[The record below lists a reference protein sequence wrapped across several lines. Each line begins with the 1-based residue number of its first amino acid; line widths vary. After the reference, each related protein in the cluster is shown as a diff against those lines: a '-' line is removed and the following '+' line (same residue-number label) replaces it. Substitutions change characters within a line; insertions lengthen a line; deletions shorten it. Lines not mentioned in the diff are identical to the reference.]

1 MAEEFK
7 PALPL
12 PVKFSTSENE
22 YQDSDKF
29 PKSMSL
35 FVPLESIQ
43 PLCDHMIKL
52 GDTKSKTGKVW
63 DYTKKEEVEVQGIY
77 LNAKGK
83 EGKYGDFGN
92 INPKLIELST
102 DDMPF

>member
-1 MAEEFK
+1 MADQFK
-7 PALPL
+7 PALPY

-22 YQDSDKF
+22 YDDADKF
-29 PKSMSL
+29 PKAMSL

-43 PLCDHMIKL
+43 PFCDHMIKL
-52 GDTKSKTGKVW
+52 GDTKAKTGKVW
-63 DYTKKEEVEVQGIY
+63 DYTKEEEVEVQGIY

>member
-1 MAEEFK
+1 MADQFK
-7 PALPL
+7 PALPY

-29 PKSMSL
+29 PKAMSL
-35 FVPLESIQ
+35 FIPLESIQ
-43 PLCDHMIKL
+43 PLFDHCIKL
-52 GDTKSKTGKVW
+52 GDTKAKTGKVW
-63 DYTKKEEVEVQGIY
+63 DYTKKEEVEVKGIY

-92 INPKLIELST
+92 INPQLIELST

>member
-1 MAEEFK
+1 MADQFK
-7 PALPL
+7 PALPY

-22 YQDSDKF
+22 YDDADKF
-29 PKSMSL
+29 PKAMSL

-52 GDTKSKTGKVW
+52 GDTKAKTGKVW
-63 DYTKKEEVEVQGIY
+63 DYTKKEEVEVEGIY

>member
-1 MAEEFK
+1 MADQFK
-7 PALPL
+7 PALPY

-22 YQDSDKF
+22 FDDSDKF

-35 FVPLESIQ
+35 FIPLESIQ
-43 PLCDHMIKL
+43 PFFDHCIKK
-52 GDTKSKTGKVW
+52 GDTQTKTGTVW
-63 DYTKKEEVEVQGIY
+63 DYAKGKEVEVEGIY
-77 LNAKGK
+77 INAKGK
-83 EGKYGDFGN
+83 IGKYGDFGN

>member
-1 MAEEFK
+1 MADQFK
-7 PALPL
+7 PALPY

-22 YQDSDKF
+22 YDDADKF
-29 PKSMSL
+29 PKAMSL
-35 FVPLESIQ
+35 FIPLESIQ
-43 PLCDHMIKL
+43 PFFDHCIKL
-52 GDTKSKTGKVW
+52 GDTKAKTGKVW

>member
-63 DYTKKEEVEVQGIY
+63 DYTKKEEVEVEGIY